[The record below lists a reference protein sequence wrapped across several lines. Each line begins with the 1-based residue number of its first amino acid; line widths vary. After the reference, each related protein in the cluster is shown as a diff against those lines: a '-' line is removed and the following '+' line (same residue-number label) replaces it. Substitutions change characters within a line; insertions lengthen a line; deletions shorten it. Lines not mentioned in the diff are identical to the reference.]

1 MQQVY
6 NSSPF
11 QRGFCESSSSSS
23 STPTST
29 PSGSWSYHV
38 YIVECNKKDQVS
50 PILYGVDPSNLKHHA
65 ESFEEAFKKH
75 EDRFG
80 SDSDKVQRWRHA
92 LTQVTAYSGWDSNS
106 VCEAKL
112 VDNIAQHIHK
122 RMIPK
127 LPYYTRNLVAIAS
140 RVEEVNRFVARW
152 SPEASSKTNQ
162 IKFLILNDMK
172 LHFGL
177 NHFPNSLKVLHWRRC
192 SLKTLSLTNQV
203 NELVDIE
210 LSHSEIK
217 LLWHGKKFLEMLKYM
232 DLSFSKNL
240 KQLPDLSGVPNI
252 EELELKGC
260 TSLTKVH
267 PSLLQLKKLVV
278 LNFEDCTN
286 LKTLPCKLEMSS
298 LEELILTGC
307 SEFKSLPGFGESMKD
322 LSMLSLQG
330 TAIRKLPASLG
341 CLVGLGELNLRNCKL
356 LVSLPNTFHKLS
368 SLKVLYL
375 SGCSKFR
382 NLPEFGERMKDLS
395 ILEFDKTN
403 IRKLP
408 SSLGYLV
415 NLLDLK
421 LSKCR
426 KLVCLPDTIDRLKSL
441 EVLDIRGCSK
451 LFESSNA
458 SLKVPVPLSWSV
470 IWKFTNLPKKIGLP
484 HSVLSLPYLID
495 LDLSY
500 CNLFEE
506 SIPHDFCN
514 LPLLLRSLHL
524 GGNPFVSVPINI
536 SKLTKLEYLKL
547 SKCQKLQQLPNLPS
561 SIRKLFFTGNFQT
574 KSVQSLR
581 IIRTLSSKMDSFDM
595 VITGSE
601 IPAWFVHQEDGE
613 HVSASHDCSTN
624 DYVGIALCF
633 LLISYA
639 VDPSE
644 TVRFE
649 VQCCLDSRRDICL
662 KKRTLP
668 YMKPCHPH
676 LYVLFLDPSRCEIR
690 SHSRFGLFQTAK
702 PAIDC
707 HFPNPLDLK
716 RVSCGSRW
724 LHKQDIELLNN
735 GIHELQYSDSEASIE
750 E

>member
-1 MQQVY
+1 MIFPV
-6 NSSPF
+6 
-11 QRGFCESSSSSS
+11 GESSSSSS

-38 YIVECNKKDQVS
+38 YIVECNKKDQVL

-75 EDRFG
+75 EDRFR

-92 LTQVTAYSGWDSNS
+92 LTQVTAYSGWDSNN

-140 RVEEVNRFVARW
+140 KVEEVNRFTARW
-152 SPEASSKTNQ
+152 DPEAFSKTNQ
-162 IKFLILNDMK
+162 LKFLILDDMK

-177 NHFPNSLKVLHWRRC
+177 NHFPGSLKVLHWRRC
-192 SLKTLSLTNQV
+192 SLKTLPLANQV
-203 NELVDIE
+203 NEFVDIK

-217 LLWHGKKFLEMLKYM
+217 QLWHGTKFLEKLKYM

-278 LNFEDCTN
+278 LNFEKCKS

-307 SEFKSLPGFGESMKD
+307 SEFKSVPEFGESMKR
-322 LSMLSLQG
+322 LSKLSLQG

-341 CLVGLGELNLRNCKL
+341 CLVGLRVLNLRNCKL
-356 LVSLPNTFHKLS
+356 LVSLPNTFLELC
-368 SLKVLYL
+368 SLRVLYL

-382 NLPEFGERMKDLS
+382 NLPEFGERMKHLSVLDL
-395 ILEFDKTN
+395 DNTN

-415 NLLDLK
+415 NLIDLK

-451 LFESSNA
+451 LFESSFA
-458 SLKVPVPLSWSV
+458 SLKVPLSA
-470 IWKFTNLPKKIGLP
+470 
-484 HSVLSLPYLID
+484 LSLPSLKY

-506 SIPHDFCN
+506 SIPYDFCN
-514 LPLLLRSLHL
+514 LPPSLRSLHL
-524 GGNPFVSVPINI
+524 EGNRFVSVPINI
-536 SKLTKLEYLKL
+536 SKLSKLQYLKL
-547 SKCQKLQQLPNLPS
+547 CKCRKLQQLPDLPS
-561 SIRKLFFTGNFQT
+561 SIRKLDASNCF
-574 KSVQSLR
+574 SLE
-581 IIRTLSSKMDSFDM
+581 TSKLNPCSLFASAGHYPPKVVDSFDM
-595 VITGSE
+595 VITGNE
-601 IPAWFVHQEDGE
+601 IPAWFVHREDGGYA
-613 HVSASHDCSTN
+613 SAPHDCPKN
-624 DYVGIALCF
+624 NCVGIALCF
-633 LLISYA
+633 LLISGA
-639 VDPSE
+639 ADPSE
-644 TVRFE
+644 ILHYKVR
-649 VQCCLDSRRDICL
+649 CCLGSRRGLCL
-662 KKRTLP
+662 KETTLP
-668 YMKPCHPH
+668 YMKPGRPH
-676 LYVLFLDPSRCEIR
+676 LYILLLDLSHCEIR
-690 SHSRFGLFQTAK
+690 SHSRFGLFQTANN
-702 PAIDC
+702 AIDYALGAEGGERWNV
-707 HFPNPLDLK
+707 PTNTTDAEVVRAK
-716 RVSCGSRW
+716 RFEV
-724 LHKQDIELLNN
+724 
-735 GIHELQYSDSEASIE
+735 
-750 E
+750 